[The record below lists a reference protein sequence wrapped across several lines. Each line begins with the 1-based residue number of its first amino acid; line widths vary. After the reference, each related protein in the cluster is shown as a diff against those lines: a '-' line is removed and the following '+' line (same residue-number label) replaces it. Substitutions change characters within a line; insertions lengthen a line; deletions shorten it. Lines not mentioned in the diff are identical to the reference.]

1 MYKWTICEW
10 EDIEHLRKIAKK
22 DKHNVNPSVNTVWY
36 GLTNGKEY
44 VGSAGILIFAKR
56 IARLKSMFILPEYRD
71 MGHGTK
77 AVEIRESYV
86 FETLGY
92 RRLDVISRFRKFWQG
107 RGYRVAVKIN
117 DNKDHLFITDREWQ
131 KEKNGS

>member
-1 MYKWTICEW
+1 
-10 EDIEHLRKIAKK
+10 
-22 DKHNVNPSVNTVWY
+22 
-36 GLTNGKEY
+36 
-44 VGSAGILIFAKR
+44 
-56 IARLKSMFILPEYRD
+56 MFILPEYRD

-92 RRLDVISRFRKFWQG
+92 RRLDVISRFKKFWQG

-131 KEKNGS
+131 KEKDGN